1 MFLRYCEAALTRTQ
15 YKQLEDESWFAEI
28 EGFEGV
34 WGNGDTVE
42 ECRTD
47 LLEVLEE
54 WILLKLRDGDPLPIV
69 DGVELKIIEEVEV

>member
-1 MFLRYCEAALTRTQ
+1 MFLRYCEAALKQTQ
-15 YKQLEDESWFAEI
+15 YKQLEDKSWFAEI

-54 WILLKLRDGDPLPIV
+54 WILLKLRDGDILPIV
-69 DGVELKIIEEVEV
+69 NGVELKIIEEVEV

>member
-1 MFLRYCEAALTRTQ
+1 MFLKYCEAALKRTQ
-15 YKQLEDESWFAEI
+15 YKQLEDNSWFAEI

-54 WILLKLRDGDPLPIV
+54 WILLKLRDGDRLPIV
-69 DGVELKIIEEVEV
+69 DGLELKIIEEVEV